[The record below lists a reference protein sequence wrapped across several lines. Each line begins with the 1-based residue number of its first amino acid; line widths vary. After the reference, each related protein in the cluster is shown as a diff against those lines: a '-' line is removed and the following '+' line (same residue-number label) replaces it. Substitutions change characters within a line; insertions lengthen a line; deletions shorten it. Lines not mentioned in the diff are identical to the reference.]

1 MKMGIM
7 RDIQEMAALA
17 DEQTD
22 QQNLIYD
29 KSI

>member
-1 MKMGIM
+1 MGIM
-7 RDIQEMAALA
+7 WDIQEMAALA
-17 DEQTD
+17 DEQTG